1 MMSFLILSL
10 FQSFFHRDSPSCFFL
25 PVFLFLEVSI
35 RDERLFLSY
44 FFLMILYFQALS
56 DRMTMTIYLPAD
68 LFLLLIGILE
78 SLLSSRNMVDLLLSA
93 SLLPLSLCLLD
104 PKHEKM
110 GEGDKE
116 ILFVSAF
123 YLSYEELVTA
133 FFLSTLFLLLI
144 SLIKK
149 KTRFPY
155 VPFWFV
161 SCVIVTLC
169 IHIPRGG

>member
-1 MMSFLILSL
+1 MSLVILFL
-10 FQSFFHRDSPSCFFL
+10 FQSFFHKNSSYFFL
-25 PVFLFLEVSI
+25 PVFLFLEVFI

-44 FFLMILYFQALS
+44 CFLMILFFQALS

-68 LFLLLIGILE
+68 LFLFLIGILE

-133 FFLSTLFLLLI
+133 FFLSTLFLLFF
-144 SLIKK
+144 SLLKK
-149 KTRFPY
+149 KTRVPY